1 MLLLK
6 LINETDSTVV
16 YNYFPEQKEEFG
28 TVILDKK
35 TGEIIDVEI
44 SSNDLHKRY
53 MHHAVS
59 KVCQFFE
66 NGVYKKEEIVAW
78 Y

>member
-6 LINETDSTVV
+6 LIKETDSMVV
-16 YNYFPEQKEEFG
+16 YNYYPEQKEEFG
-28 TVILDKK
+28 TVMLDKK
-35 TGEIIDVEI
+35 TGEITDAKI

-59 KVCQFFE
+59 KICQFFE
-66 NGVYKKEEIVAW
+66 NGEYKQEDIVAW

>member
-1 MLLLK
+1 M
-6 LINETDSTVV
+6 VV
-16 YNYFPEQKEEFG
+16 YNYYPEQKEEFG
-28 TVILDKK
+28 TVTLDKK
-35 TGEIIDVEI
+35 TGEIADAQI

-53 MHHAVS
+53 MYHAAS

-66 NGVYKKEEIVAW
+66 SGAYKQEDIVAW